1 MVSTIAMSQADGLNE
16 FTMSGAFAGWSP
28 SYQITLAATQP
39 TMVAAEFSH
48 KGSIVDNFGSCLN
61 QTNPLPKRLQ

>member
-28 SYQITLAATQP
+28 SCHSTLAATQP
-39 TMVAAEFSH
+39 TMVAAEFSQ
-48 KGSIVDNFGSCLN
+48 KD
-61 QTNPLPKRLQ
+61 R